1 MWFQLETT
9 PDDCPWAFMES
20 SSTRHIAALEML
32 NTLIL
37 VALLIQ
43 RGNSTLLRLQLA
55 LISDN
60 QGNIFSLLN

>member
-1 MWFQLETT
+1 
-9 PDDCPWAFMES
+9 MES